1 MKPFNV
7 YLDSD
12 VLVSS
17 YLSFTGA
24 ASLLLNQDNLVKF
37 YTNIQ
42 ENELKIVFERLS
54 IEPIQ
59 LFQTLKKCT
68 RITLKSLNL
77 DLYSRYTIDQNDR
90 HIIAGAV
97 ASDSKYLI
105 SYNLKH
111 FRLETIKR
119 DFSINTLSPAQFL
132 QFLRSTKQI

>member
-77 DLYSRYTIDQNDR
+77 DLYSKYTIDQNDR